1 MKIKTSIVRNIFILA
16 MLFSFGN
23 TVRAQGNAIQFN
35 GTDQS
40 VSLGNWFTYQDF
52 TISMWLKPGSTQVE
66 YAGIID
72 NNHNGNLGT
81 NWVFQQDG
89 LSTNNYYFWANGAF
103 VTVTLAANTWQHVAV
118 VLNSGTISIYLNGNL
133 VNSAFSGGVTYDGV
147 QSLWLANWGGGGR
160 NWNGEMDE
168 VRIYNTAL
176 TDTQIQNERCIEVP
190 PASAGLVAYYKMD
203 ESTGSSLIADATI
216 NALSGT
222 TIGSPIF
229 STSDALCTGAG
240 DNAVKFN
247 GINQSVELGNWFNYP
262 NFTVSMWLKPSSTQ
276 VDFASIIDN
285 AFSGPSNWS
294 FQQQSNITNLYLFKA
309 NGFAVSVTLAANT
322 WQHVALVS
330 GGGTISV
337 YLDGNLVNSI
347 FIGGVFYDGSQFL
360 RLADWGFGGLNWN
373 GEMDEV
379 RIYNTA
385 LSETQIQNE
394 KCIEVAPASPNLVA
408 YYKMN
413 ETTGSSTI
421 ADATVNNITGNTINS
436 PTFTTSN
443 ALCASGGSDPQIAS
457 FSPLSGKAGDV
468 ITIQGSNFD
477 PTPSNNTV
485 KFNGTDAVVSP
496 GSTTTELIVTVPAG
510 ATTGNITVTVGAF
523 TATSSTPFTINLPGT
538 WTQKT
543 NFGGTSRTRAVGFN
557 IGGKGYIGTGFDG
570 SYKDDFWEYDP
581 IEDTWTQMANFPGGA
596 RADAA
601 GFSLLG
607 KGYIGTGYDGT
618 LKQDFWEYDQLTNTW
633 TQRPDFPGGPRMNAV
648 GAEYYTVWG
657 YMGTGRGPSGLT
669 RDFWKYDPSTITW
682 QQQADVYGYVDGVEN
697 AVAFADNRYI
707 YVGLGKTPTGYGSF
721 ISSFDPVFNFWGG
734 TIGGTYPGTAR
745 ENAIAFTLGFKAPT
759 TFYDLGYAYIG
770 TGRDSNG
777 LTSDMWEL
785 NLNTGV
791 WQRVVDFS
799 GGARENAVGF
809 RIDNR
814 GYIGLGN
821 DISTN
826 ANDFIQYKPHYSTCV
841 PEKERKALLK
851 LFNST
856 NGPNWQNYWVWWA
869 TSFDEDDW
877 VGVKVTGCH
886 IEEVDL
892 GSANLQGF
900 LPTELKDLTEL
911 DSLVLQSTT
920 NLTGIIPPELGTLSK
935 LKHLL
940 IWASGT
946 NLSGTLPKEIGNLT
960 NLVRL
965 DLMGGH
971 NLTGTIPAEYGNLV
985 NLEILTLQG
994 GRYVSEATSGQT
1006 GLTGSI
1012 PTSVLNLPKLVA
1024 LYLNENQLSGPLP
1037 SSFSPTITA
1046 IDLGGNQFTGSIP
1059 ASLGSQINLGALY
1072 LYRNQLTG
1080 SLPSSLGNLPNLAW
1094 INIRNNNLTGAI
1106 PSTFQNLT
1114 KMRYFWAQNNQ
1125 LEGEIPDSW
1134 GASMDWSFRIEN
1146 NKISKIPKFTK
1157 PFYPFAEGLKVENNA
1172 LDFGSLEL
1180 NIGKTP
1186 VYTYAPQANLPG
1198 GTVSTGVSS
1207 TLTIPFT
1214 TGGTQN
1220 SYQWYKDGTLMPGAT
1235 SQQYSKANAQ
1245 FTDAGSYT
1253 VEVTNTLVTGLTL
1266 TSDPFIVTINS
1277 CTPPTPPIAPSV
1289 SRCGDGTVTLSATGA
1304 TGTQEY
1310 RWYDIASGGTS
1321 LNSTATFTTPP
1332 LTITTSY
1339 YISIFDVATSC
1350 ESNRTQ
1356 VDAIVNTPPAAPGAI
1371 NNSGCSG
1378 TSISVSASGG
1388 SVGQYRWYTVATG
1401 GTAISGEVNSNYLT
1415 PSLTVTTSYWVAN
1428 NDGTC
1433 ESTRTEVIAT
1443 VIPLPTVPG
1452 VQPVSPVCPGSDVT
1466 LTATGGTDGQYRWY
1480 DGASLIAA
1488 EVNSMLVVTN
1498 LTSTKPFQVA
1508 IHDGTCESNKTSI
1521 TATVQNC
1528 TAPIVVSTTATAFIE
1543 GIVTIDLE
1551 ELVSDEEDN
1560 IDPSRLQIT
1569 SPPTSGAFAEL
1580 VGFELQINYAGFPFV
1595 GSDEVG
1601 IEACDFTNLCTQQ
1614 QITIELGGD
1623 ITVHNAVSP
1632 DGNGKN
1638 EFLTIQ
1644 YIDILP
1650 ETQSNKVFIFNR
1662 WGDEVFSI
1670 NEYNNDDRVFKGENK
1685 NGSKLPPGT
1694 YFYKIVFT
1702 NGKKTMTGFLE
1713 LKY

>member
-1 MKIKTSIVRNIFILA
+1 MKIKALLRKVIFIA
-16 MLFSFGN
+16 MLLSFSHN
-23 TVRAQGNAIQFN
+23 VIAQGNAIQFN
-35 GTDQS
+35 GIDQS
-40 VSLGNWFTYQDF
+40 VHLGNWFTYQDF

-89 LSTNNYYFWANGAF
+89 LSTNNYYFWANF
-103 VTVTLAANTWQHVAV
+103 TFITVTLAANTWQHVAV
-118 VLNSGTISIYLNGNL
+118 VSNSGTISIYVDGNL
-133 VNSAFSGGVTYDGV
+133 VNSAFTGGISYDGF

-168 VRIYNTAL
+168 VRIYDAAL
-176 TDTQIQNERCIEVP
+176 SEAQIQNERCIEVP
-190 PASAGLVAYYKMD
+190 PTSTNLVAYYKMN
-203 ESTGSSLIADATI
+203 ESTGSSLIADATV

-229 STSDALCTGAG
+229 STSGALCTGAG

-247 GINQSVELGNWFNYP
+247 GINQSVELGTWFNYP
-262 NFTVSMWLKPSSTQ
+262 NFTVSMWLKPGGTQ
-276 VDFASIIDN
+276 VDYASIIDN
-285 AFSGPSNWS
+285 AFNGPSNWA
-294 FQQQSNITNLYLFKA
+294 FQQVSNNTNLYFFKA
-309 NGFAVSVTLAANT
+309 NGFAVSVTLAADV
-322 WQHVALVS
+322 WQHIALVS
-330 GGGTISV
+330 GSGSISV
-337 YLDGNLVNSI
+337 YLDGILVNSI
-347 FIGGVFYDGSQFL
+347 FIGGVFYDGSQSL
-360 RLADWGFGGLNWN
+360 RLGDWIFGGTNWN

-394 KCIEVAPASPNLVA
+394 KCIEVAPTSPNLVA

-413 ETTGSSTI
+413 ETTGSLTI
-421 ADATVNNITGNTINS
+421 SDATTNNLIGITING
-436 PTFTTSN
+436 PTFITSN
-443 ALCASGGSDPQIAS
+443 ALCASGGSDPQITS
-457 FSPLSGKAGDV
+457 FSPLSGQTGDV
-468 ITIQGSNFD
+468 VTILGSNFD
-477 PTPSNNTV
+477 PTPINNIV
-485 KFNGTDAVVSP
+485 KFNGTDATVSP
-496 GSTTTELIVTVPAG
+496 SSTTTELIVTVPAG
-510 ATTGNITVTVGAF
+510 ATTGNITVTVGTI
-523 TATSSTPFTINLPGT
+523 TATSSTPFTITLPGT
-538 WTQKT
+538 WTLKT
-543 NFGGTSRTRAVGFN
+543 NFGGTNRTRAVGFN

-581 IEDTWTQMANFPGGA
+581 TTDVWTQMANFPGGV

-601 GFSLLG
+601 GFSVLG

-648 GAEYYTVWG
+648 GVERYSIAG
-657 YMGTGRGPSGLT
+657 YIGTGRNASGLT
-669 RDFWKYDPSTITW
+669 RDFWKYDPTSASW
-682 QQQADVYGYVDGVEN
+682 QQQADVYGYVNGVEN
-697 AVAFADNRYI
+697 AVAFADNRFI

-721 ISSFDPVFNFWGG
+721 ISSFDPIFNFWGG

-745 ENAIAFTLGFKAPT
+745 ENAIAFTLGFNAPT

-770 TGRDSNG
+770 TGRDING
-777 LTSDMWEL
+777 LTSDIWEL

-791 WQRVVDFS
+791 WQRVVDFID
-799 GGARENAVGF
+799 GARENAVGF

-821 DISTN
+821 NLSTN
-826 ANDFIQYKPHYSTCV
+826 TKDFVQYKPHYSTCV
-841 PEKERKALLK
+841 PEKEREALLK
-851 LFNST
+851 LFNTT
-856 NGPNWQNYWVWWA
+856 NGPNWQNQWVWWA
-869 TSFDEDDW
+869 TSFNEDDW
-877 VGVKVTGCH
+877 VGVKVSGCH

-892 GSANLQGF
+892 GNANLQGF
-900 LPTELKDLTEL
+900 LPSELKDLTEL
-911 DSLVLQSTT
+911 DSLVLQSTS
-920 NLTGIIPPELGTLSK
+920 NLTGTIPTELGTLSK

-946 NLSGTLPKEIGNLT
+946 NLGGTLPKEIGNLV
-960 NLVRL
+960 NLKRL

-971 NLTGTIPAEYGNLV
+971 NLTGTIPVEYGNLV

-994 GRYVSEATSGQT
+994 GRYVSDATSGQT

-1012 PTSVLNLPKLVA
+1012 PPSVLNLPKLIG

-1037 SSFSPTITA
+1037 ASFSSSIIS

-1059 ASLGSQINLGALY
+1059 PSLGNQVNLGSLY

-1080 SLPSSLGNLPNLAW
+1080 SLPPSLGNIANLAW

-1157 PFYPFAEGLKVENNA
+1157 PFYAFAEGLKVENNA

-1180 NIGKTP
+1180 NVGKTP

-1198 GTVSTGVSS
+1198 GSASASMGS

-1220 SYQWYKDGTLMPGAT
+1220 SYQWYKDGTLIPGAT
-1235 SQQYSKANAQ
+1235 SQQYTKANAQ

-1266 TSDPFIVTINS
+1266 TSDPFIVIIS
-1277 CTPPTPPIAPSV
+1277 ACTPPTPPTASSV
-1289 SRCGDGTVTLSATGA
+1289 SRCGDGTVTLTTSGA

-1310 RWYDIASGGTS
+1310 RWYDVASGGTS
-1321 LNSTATFTTPP
+1321 LSSLETYTTASLST
-1332 LTITTSY
+1332 TTSFY
-1339 YISIFDVATSC
+1339 VSIFDVATSC

-1356 VDAIVNTPPAAPGAI
+1356 VDAIINTPPASPSPV

-1378 TSISVSASGG
+1378 TSISLSATGG
-1388 SVGQYRWYTVATG
+1388 SAGQYRWYTIPTG
-1401 GTAISGEVNSNYLT
+1401 GTPIAGQTNDTFLT
-1415 PSLTVTTSYWVAN
+1415 PNLTATSLYFVSI

-1433 ESTRTEVIAT
+1433 ESSRTEVIAT
-1443 VIPLPTVPG
+1443 VIPLPAAPG

-1466 LTATGGTDGQYRWY
+1466 LSATGGTDGQYRWY
-1480 DGASLIAA
+1480 DNAVLITG
-1488 EVNSMLVVTN
+1488 EVNSTHLVTN
-1498 LTSTKPFQVA
+1498 LTSTKIFQVA
-1508 IHDGTCESNKTSI
+1508 IHDGTCESNKTFI
-1521 TATVQNC
+1521 TAEVQNC
-1528 TAPIVVSTTATAFIE
+1528 TPPVVASTTATAFIE
-1543 GIVTIDLE
+1543 GIVVIDLT
-1551 ELVSDEEDN
+1551 ELVTDEEDN
-1560 IDPSRLQIT
+1560 IDPSRIT
-1569 SPPTSGAFAEL
+1569 VTSQPTSGAFAEI
-1580 VGFELQINYAGFPFV
+1580 VGFELRINYAGFPFV

-1601 IEACDFTNLCTQQ
+1601 LEVCDLTDLCTNQ
-1614 QITIELGGD
+1614 QITIELGGE
-1623 ITVHNAVSP
+1623 ITVYNGLSP
-1632 DGNGKN
+1632 NGDGLN
-1638 EFLTIQ
+1638 EFLEIQ

-1650 ETQSNKVFIFNR
+1650 ETQSNQVIIYNR

-1670 NEYNNDDRVFKGENK
+1670 RDYNNDDRVFKGDSDT
-1685 NGSKLPPGT
+1685 GSKLPTGT
-1694 YFYKIVFT
+1694 YFYKIIFSS
-1702 NGKKTMTGFLE
+1702 GKKTMTGFLE